1 MLLAA
6 RSSLSRCA
14 RSIAGAKALIRR
26 DDGAAAVEF
35 ALVAAPFIA
44 LLFALVEAMVI
55 FFAGRLLD
63 VAVTQASRQILTGSA
78 QTSSMTASGFATAVC
93 QNVYALFTCGNF
105 MIDVET
111 YASFSAANTSAP
123 TLTFNANGSVANTW
137 QFAPGGP
144 NDIVVVRAMY
154 QWPVFLGPLGLN
166 LSNLSNGNRLL
177 VGTSVFKNEP
187 Y

>member
-55 FFAGRLLD
+55 FFAGRC
-63 VAVTQASRQILTGSA
+63 S
-78 QTSSMTASGFATAVC
+78 
-93 QNVYALFTCGNF
+93 
-105 MIDVET
+105 
-111 YASFSAANTSAP
+111 
-123 TLTFNANGSVANTW
+123 TW
-137 QFAPGGP
+137 PSP
-144 NDIVVVRAMY
+144 RRA
-154 QWPVFLGPLGLN
+154 GR
-166 LSNLSNGNRLL
+166 S
-177 VGTSVFKNEP
+177 
-187 Y
+187 